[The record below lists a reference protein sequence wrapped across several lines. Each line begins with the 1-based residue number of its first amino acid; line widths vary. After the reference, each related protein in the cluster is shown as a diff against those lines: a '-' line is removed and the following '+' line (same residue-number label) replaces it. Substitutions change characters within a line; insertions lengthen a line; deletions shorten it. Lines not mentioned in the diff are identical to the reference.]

1 MNEYKALLDEGV
13 VIFRF
18 FDEYVTDEG
27 DQLLLRFIKSLTIDE
42 IYSVKTMIWDLSDV
56 TSMTLHNTDGARMA
70 NFNKQMMSAI

>member
-18 FDEYVTDEG
+18 FDEYVADEG

-42 IYSVKTMIWDLSDV
+42 IYS
-56 TSMTLHNTDGARMA
+56 MTDKLIDAHGNYLPKY
-70 NFNKQMMSAI
+70 N